1 MSNPETPEIQ
11 SAVES
16 TESFGDILSQYTKSH
31 SRKTE
36 GSKQLQATV
45 IAVNAESVFF
55 DIGYKSEG
63 ILPLTALQGETLKPG
78 DKCLVTVKGRDLD
91 GYYELSRFKVERPMD
106 WSALEKAFADKT
118 TVLGT
123 VTGVIKGGFSVDVG
137 VRAFMPASRSGVRE
151 AADMEKL
158 VGQEIRCRIIK
169 LDVTDEDVVVD
180 RRAVAE
186 EEERSAKDRFYSQ
199 MKEGDTVSGTV
210 RSLTDYG
217 AFVDLGGVDAL
228 LHVSDISWGRVN
240 KPSDVL
246 SVGQAV
252 EVKVLKVG
260 SETEKKRISVGLK
273 QLQPHPWDAVAAKF
287 RAGDRVRGTVTRLM
301 DFGAFVELE
310 PGIEGLIHISEMSW
324 SKGKIRKASDV
335 VKQGETVE
343 VVILQV
349 NAGERRLS
357 LGLKQALGDPW
368 ADISQ
373 RFQVGSAVEGPVT
386 NLTKFGAFVQLS
398 EGIEGMVHVSDISAE
413 KRINQPADMLRVG
426 QVVKAQVL
434 AIDLDKRQMRL
445 GMKQLVP
452 TGLDEYI
459 AEHNEGDVVTGRL
472 MDESG
477 GQAKV
482 ELGEGIHATCKVTAA
497 APAKTEAPKESKADL
512 SSLSSMLQAR
522 WKSGSGRPTQGR
534 AGACRASPQ
543 FSHREPGS
551 SREEDWTGVRL
562 APAPRSHRGGF
573 HVTYRAAVGSCG
585 RTDRVSP
592 ATAVPFSR
600 ALRRKQCSRFLT
612 ALTGRLLRQP
622 HRLPRKMGCPLF
634 LS

>member
-1 MSNPETPEIQ
+1 MPNQETPEAQ
-11 SAVES
+11 PAVEN
-16 TESFGDILSQYTKSH
+16 TESFGNILSEYTKSH

-36 GSKQLQATV
+36 GSRQLQGTV
-45 IAVNAESVFF
+45 IAVNAEAAFF

-63 ILPLTALQGETLKPG
+63 MLPIAAMQGETLKPG

-91 GYYELSRFKVERPMD
+91 GYYELSLFKVERPMD
-106 WSALEKAFADKT
+106 WTALEKAFADKSS
-118 TVLGT
+118 VLGT
-123 VTGVIKGGFSVDVG
+123 VTAVVKGGFSVDVG
-137 VRAFMPASRSGVRE
+137 VRAFMPASRSGVRD

-186 EEERSAKDRFYSQ
+186 EEERHAKDKFYSQ
-199 MKEGDTVSGTV
+199 MKEGETVSGTV

-228 LHVSDISWGRVN
+228 LHVSDIAWGRVN

-246 SVGQAV
+246 SVGQSV

-260 SETEKKRISVGLK
+260 SEAEKKRISVGLK

-287 RAGDRVRGTVTRLM
+287 HAGDRVRGTVTRLM
-301 DFGAFVELE
+301 EFGAFVELE

-335 VKQGETVE
+335 VKAGETVE

-349 NAGERRLS
+349 NPGERRLS

-368 ADISQ
+368 ADVAQ

-413 KRINQPADMLRVG
+413 KRINQPQDVLRVG

-434 AIDLDKRQMRL
+434 AIDLEKRQMRL

-459 AEHNEGDVVTGRL
+459 AEHNEGDVVTGR
-472 MDESG
+472 MIDGGSTGESG
-477 GQAKV
+477 GRARV
-482 ELGEGIHATCKVTAA
+482 ELGEGIHATCKLTATAA
-497 APAKTEAPKESKADL
+497 APAKIEAPKEAKADL

-522 WKSGSGRPTQGR
+522 WKSGAGAPAKAEPAR
-534 AGACRASPQ
+534 AGQ
-543 FSHREPGS
+543 I
-551 SREEDWTGVRL
+551 
-562 APAPRSHRGGF
+562 RSFRIVKLDRGAKKIEVEF
-573 HVTYRAAVGSCG
+573 A
-585 RTDRVSP
+585 
-592 ATAVPFSR
+592 
-600 ALRRKQCSRFLT
+600 
-612 ALTGRLLRQP
+612 
-622 HRLPRKMGCPLF
+622 
-634 LS
+634 